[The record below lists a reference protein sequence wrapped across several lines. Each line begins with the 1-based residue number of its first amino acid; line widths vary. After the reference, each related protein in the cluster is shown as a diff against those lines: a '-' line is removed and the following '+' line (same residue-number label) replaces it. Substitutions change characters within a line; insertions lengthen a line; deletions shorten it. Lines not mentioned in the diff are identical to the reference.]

1 MPNET
6 DGVGAAMLQDVS
18 TDAQRAVQ
26 EKLKR
31 IANRAA
37 KRAGETELRYD
48 GEYGVFTK

>member
-6 DGVGAAMLQDVS
+6 DSPDAAKLQDVS
-18 TDAQRAVQ
+18 TDAQTAVR

-37 KRAGETELRYD
+37 KRAGETGHRHD
-48 GEYGVFTK
+48 GQHGVFTK